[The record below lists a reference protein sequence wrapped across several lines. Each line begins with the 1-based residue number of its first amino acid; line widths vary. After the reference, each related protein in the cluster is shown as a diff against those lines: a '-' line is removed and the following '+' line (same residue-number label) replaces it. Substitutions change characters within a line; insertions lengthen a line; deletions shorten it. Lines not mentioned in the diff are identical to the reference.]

1 MRMNK
6 KNLKFKNN
14 LYEILISLVFFFSTL
29 IFYKIFLIKPYY
41 NQFIDLYDSFK
52 LIFALILLSIFSIF
66 YFNENFLS
74 NFVKKIFLI
83 FFVLIFIP
91 TLAIFVFVPNTYFF
105 LFVTIIS
112 LIVIIFFADF
122 TNLDFFLYENKFQ
135 LSQKLI
141 FKILLYFNLIFF
153 IFSLFNTNFNLM
165 TFEVDN
171 FSRNRNL
178 LEHGKIRIYINSIT
192 TTTLLPICLVFS
204 LHLKRYFSSIVLFSL
219 FIFYGLTLSVKILI
233 LMPFGILIFFIFYDY
248 KNFINLILLIITGS
262 LLISSIEILNSY
274 FNGFAV
280 PETLFA
286 NYIGRRLF
294 FIPSF
299 NNFIYLLE
307 YNSKVFSYWSQS
319 KITLGLVDSVYTS
332 SIPKFVG
339 LKYFGKSFS
348 VNVGWIG
355 AGYANMGVIGVMVY
369 SIIIGLYFSILK
381 TLSKKFSV
389 KLISTASFVSIM
401 YFLSSDV
408 LTIFFTYGTLILIF
422 ILLITKKNSV
432 KV

>member
-1 MRMNK
+1 MSMIK

-153 IFSLFNTNFNLM
+153 IFLLFNTNFNLM

>member
-1 MRMNK
+1 
-6 KNLKFKNN
+6 
-14 LYEILISLVFFFSTL
+14 
-29 IFYKIFLIKPYY
+29 
-41 NQFIDLYDSFK
+41 
-52 LIFALILLSIFSIF
+52 
-66 YFNENFLS
+66 
-74 NFVKKIFLI
+74 
-83 FFVLIFIP
+83 
-91 TLAIFVFVPNTYFF
+91 
-105 LFVTIIS
+105 
-112 LIVIIFFADF
+112 
-122 TNLDFFLYENKFQ
+122 
-135 LSQKLI
+135 
-141 FKILLYFNLIFF
+141 
-153 IFSLFNTNFNLM
+153 
-165 TFEVDN
+165 
-171 FSRNRNL
+171 
-178 LEHGKIRIYINSIT
+178 
-192 TTTLLPICLVFS
+192 
-204 LHLKRYFSSIVLFSL
+204 
-219 FIFYGLTLSVKILI
+219 
-233 LMPFGILIFFIFYDY
+233 MPFGILIFFIFYDY